1 MKKTNAAAAAAAG
14 ALVTAGLA
22 VSWRDGHRFVVRNYQ
37 ISSPKI
43 RENTRIVFLSDLHSQ
58 VYGKKKDPDG
68 PNGPLLRAIRSLN
81 PDAVMIGG
89 DMIVAKDAAYD
100 KPGWKEVPLDLIEKL
115 AKEFPVYFAEGNHE
129 AQLASKRLEGR
140 YLRQYL
146 EYHEEAERLGAI
158 RVHNR
163 SVVLRG
169 GIRLYGLDLD
179 SETFRKFLPYHLCK
193 EQVEENLGEPDP
205 DKFCLVLAHNPKFFP
220 VYADWGADLVLSG
233 HIHGGIIRLGPKGP
247 GLLSPDWHFFPDYT
261 GGEYRIRRE
270 DGTEAVMVLSCGTGT
285 HSLHLRFMN
294 PGEVSLLELSRC

>member
-22 VSWRDGHRFVVRNYQ
+22 VSWRDGHRFVVRHYQ
-37 ISSPKI
+37 ISSSKI
-43 RENTRIVFLSDLHSQ
+43 CENIRIVFLSDLHSQ

-89 DMIVAKDAAYD
+89 DMIVAKDAAYN

-129 AQLASKRLEGR
+129 AQLASERLEGR

-163 SVVLRG
+163 SVVLHG

-193 EQVEENLGEPDP
+193 EQVGNSFRSMRTGEQIWCCPGISMEGSSDW
-205 DKFCLVLAHNPKFFP
+205 DRRDRDFCL
-220 VYADWGADLVLSG
+220 
-233 HIHGGIIRLGPKGP
+233 R
-247 GLLSPDWHFFPDYT
+247 
-261 GGEYRIRRE
+261 
-270 DGTEAVMVLSCGTGT
+270 TGT
-285 HSLHLRFMN
+285 F
-294 PGEVSLLELSRC
+294 SRIIQEGSTGFEEKTERRPRWF

>member
-1 MKKTNAAAAAAAG
+1 MKKTNAVAAAAAG
-14 ALVTAGLA
+14 VLVTAGLA
-22 VSWRDGHRFVVRNYQ
+22 VSWRDGHRFVVRHYQ

-58 VYGKKKDPDG
+58 VYGKKNDPDG

-115 AKEFPVYFAEGNHE
+115 AKE
-129 AQLASKRLEGR
+129 
-140 YLRQYL
+140 
-146 EYHEEAERLGAI
+146 
-158 RVHNR
+158 
-163 SVVLRG
+163 
-169 GIRLYGLDLD
+169 
-179 SETFRKFLPYHLCK
+179 
-193 EQVEENLGEPDP
+193 
-205 DKFCLVLAHNPKFFP
+205 FP

>member
-22 VSWRDGHRFVVRNYQ
+22 VSWRDGHRFVVRHYQ
-37 ISSPKI
+37 IFSSKI

-129 AQLASKRLEGR
+129 AQLASERLEGR

-193 EQVEENLGEPDP
+193 EQVEENLQEADP

-220 VYADWGADLVLSG
+220 VYADW
-233 HIHGGIIRLGPKGP
+233 
-247 GLLSPDWHFFPDYT
+247 
-261 GGEYRIRRE
+261 
-270 DGTEAVMVLSCGTGT
+270 
-285 HSLHLRFMN
+285 
-294 PGEVSLLELSRC
+294 